1 MALSGPP
8 ELTDAFERSGL
19 IDVSYVVEESPVG
32 RLLLAA
38 TGDGLVCLHYVNRD
52 DDLEQSLQQLAERI
66 SPRVLRAPRRL
77 DAPRRELDEFFDGRR
92 RDFDIAL
99 DFALIKPGFTRRVL
113 EQTARIPFGQTVTYK
128 GIAGLAGNE
137 RAFRAAGT
145 ALGSNP
151 LPIVVP
157 CHRVL
162 HSGGGL
168 GGYTGGLD
176 IKRRLLTI
184 EGVLSQPLEP

>member
-1 MALSGPP
+1 MAVSGPP
-8 ELTDAFERSGL
+8 DLTDPFERAGL
-19 IDVSYVVEESPVG
+19 IDVSYVVEDSAVG
-32 RLLLAA
+32 PLLLAA
-38 TGDGLVCLHYVNRD
+38 TGEGLVCLRYLSHS
-52 DDLEQSLQQLAERI
+52 DDLEQTLAQLAAKL

-77 DAPRRELDEFFDGRR
+77 DQPRRELDEFLAGRR
-92 RDFDIAL
+92 ESFDLRL
-99 DFALIKPGFTRRVL
+99 DYALIRPGFTRRVL
-113 EQTARIPFGQTVTYK
+113 EQTAQIPFGQTTTYR
-128 GIAGLAGNE
+128 GIAQRAGNE
-137 RAFRAAGT
+137 RAFRAAGS

-176 IKRRLLTI
+176 IKRRLLTL
-184 EGVLSQPLEP
+184 EGVLPQSDRV

>member
-1 MALSGPP
+1 MSGPP
-8 ELTDAFERSGL
+8 DLTRALERSGL
-19 IDVSYVVEESPVG
+19 VDVAYVIDASPVG
-32 RLLLAA
+32 ELLLAA
-38 TGDGLVCLHYVNRD
+38 TTAGLVCVHYLRAGSDLDQALELISNR
-52 DDLEQSLQQLAERI
+52 L

-77 DAPRRELDEFFDGRR
+77 EQPRRELDEFFAGRR
-92 RDFDIAL
+92 RDFATPLDLAL
-99 DFALIKPGFTRRVL
+99 VKPGFTRRVL
-113 EQTARIPFGQTVTYK
+113 EQTARIPYGRTVTYREV
-128 GIAGLAGNE
+128 ARQAGND
-137 RAFRAAGT
+137 RAYRAAGT

-184 EGVLSQPLEP
+184 EGVLTRREPD